1 MALYD
6 FGRTE
11 DGRIYYARE
20 YLEGLPLDAL
30 LKTYGPLPAGRVVYL
45 LAQAC
50 GALAEAHGQWRRVD
64 ARPLGK
70 DSLEV
75 YERA

>member
-1 MALYD
+1 MFTGIITAVGTIREVRQQGDL
-6 FGRTE
+6 
-11 DGRIYYARE
+11 RIVIGAGKAC
-20 YLEGLPLDAL
+20 LADIGL
-30 LKTYGPLPAGRVVYL
+30 
-45 LAQAC
+45 